1 MYHYMILKKYLLS
14 QTSPTPLTT
23 AEEKLQQI
31 KITKVQI
38 DMDVDTKHQML
49 QGIAFPIS

>member
-14 QTSPTPLTT
+14 QTSTPLTT